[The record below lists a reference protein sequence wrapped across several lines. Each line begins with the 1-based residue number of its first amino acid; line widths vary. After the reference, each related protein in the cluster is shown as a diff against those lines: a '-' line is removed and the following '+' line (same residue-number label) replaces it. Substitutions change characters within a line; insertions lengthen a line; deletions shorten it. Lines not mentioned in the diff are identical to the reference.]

1 MRYTNLMENDGMEAI
16 KIDQN
21 PRSLDDAAIV
31 RKILAGEKEL
41 FELLLRR
48 HNQTLYRVIRSYLKD
63 IDEVQDVM
71 QNAYLKAFD
80 KLSKFRGDASFSTWL
95 IRIGINE
102 ALVRLSAAKKGKT
115 VYLDPF
121 MEENNNVIQ
130 IPDKQMN
137 PEKAFIRQEAKQLL
151 ERAIDN
157 LPEKYRVVYV
167 LKEIEGMESAQV
179 EETLGLTDTNV
190 KVRLHRAKKILK
202 ESLYQLSINRE
213 VFEFGNAHCD
223 LVVNFVM
230 SRI

>member
-1 MRYTNLMENDGMEAI
+1 MEAI
-16 KIDQN
+16 KMDQN

-63 IDEVQDVM
+63 LDEVQDVM

-102 ALVRLSAAKKGKT
+102 ALVRLNAAKKGKT

-121 MEENNNVIQ
+121 LEENNNVIQ

-167 LKEIEGMESAQV
+167 LKEIEGMESTQI
-179 EETLGLTDTNV
+179 EETLGLTDANV
-190 KVRLHRAKKILK
+190 KVRLHRAKKLLK

-223 LVVNFVM
+223 SVVNFVM